1 MQLILDFFR
10 KDWMRKLFALIFA
23 IIIYWNISDARQKEQ
38 VFHNVPV
45 EVTLAPDLYMP
56 GDNTLQVSM
65 TIRGTE
71 DRLKKLVFDRPSG
84 KINIDSSMVSDGK
97 CRITL
102 TPENFTCGARNKVI
116 SISPA
121 ELTLNIQRR
130 ITRKI
135 PVKPVINAQAESGYE
150 LTSYKCEPA
159 EVEVTG
165 PENSVNALKSIST
178 NAITDNLG
186 DSVSN
191 FRVQAVNPL
200 PQLLDIGQSDI
211 LVTTTVTQMQ
221 EARKSF
227 NKIQVLCLSNL
238 RPVKNERWEITGI
251 EPATVKVSVA
261 GAKTDIDKLKAQDI
275 RIYAYVSGKTI
286 DSGINADVPLQYQI
300 VSGIPV
306 KKFTI
311 EPKYVKV
318 SIKKVKIDQK

>member
-23 IIIYWNISDARQKEQ
+23 LIIYWNISDARQKDQ

-45 EVTLAPDLYMP
+45 DVTLAPDLYMP
-56 GDNTLQVSM
+56 GDNTLQISM

-71 DRLKKLVFDRPSG
+71 ERLKKLVFDRPSG

-102 TPENFTCGARNKVI
+102 TPENFSCGARNRVI

-135 PVKPVINAQAESGYE
+135 PVKPVINGQADSGYE
-150 LTSYKCEPA
+150 LLEYKCQPA
-159 EVEVTG
+159 EIEVTG
-165 PENSVNALKSIST
+165 PENTVDTLESINT
-178 NAITDNLG
+178 EAITDNLG
-186 DSVSN
+186 DSTSN
-191 FRVQAVNPL
+191 FRVRPVNPL
-200 PQLLDIGQSDI
+200 PQLLSIAQNDI
-211 LVTTTVTQMQ
+211 LVTTKVTQMQ
-221 EARKSF
+221 EARKNF
-227 NKIQVLCLSNL
+227 DKVRVLCLSEL
-238 RPVKNERWEITGI
+238 RPVKGERWEITGI

-261 GAKTDIDKLKAQDI
+261 GTKADISKLKAQDI